1 MRNEPVLV
9 VGGGVIADIAGFALA
24 LFHRN
29 TPYVV
34 SVCQVRAIDVVSTCT
49 FSSHFFIFF
58 VLLTDVEYFDCNWYR
73 RWSITK
79 NL

>member
-1 MRNEPVLV
+1 MPLFPNSDILIEMKKEGVMRNEPVLV

-34 SVCQVRAIDVVSTCT
+34 RSKMLLMG
-49 FSSHFFIFF
+49 F
-58 VLLTDVEYFDCNWYR
+58 VTYF
-73 RWSITK
+73 
-79 NL
+79 

>member
-29 TPYVV
+29 TPYM
-34 SVCQVRAIDVVSTCT
+34 VRSILL
-49 FSSHFFIFF
+49 HKRF
-58 VLLTDVEYFDCNWYR
+58 VTYFGM
-73 RWSITK
+73 I
-79 NL
+79 

>member
-1 MRNEPVLV
+1 MYKTSHNPTAITFLTTEILIELKTMGVMRNEPVLV

-34 SVCQVRAIDVVSTCT
+34 SV
-49 FSSHFFIFF
+49 
-58 VLLTDVEYFDCNWYR
+58 
-73 RWSITK
+73 
-79 NL
+79 